1 MLNEM
6 FHQLWLGID
15 HSSLVQLKSENNKLD
30 KRVYVLLF
38 TLIYSN

>member
-15 HSSLVQLKSENNKLD
+15 HSSLVQLKFEKNKLD
-30 KRVYVLLF
+30 KRAYFFTFHFNLF
-38 TLIYSN
+38 